1 MTWIQNFF
9 DTNKRWLVVTMTI
22 LVGIAYLAS
31 FNGYPGLFNIT
42 MLAVAIIGGLPILI
56 RAVSALRYK
65 IISIEL
71 LVSIAVISTIM
82 ISEFSEAGIV
92 IWLFAIGDVLET
104 MTLAKTRNAIKALV
118 QMAPQKAIKI
128 SDDASK
134 TQLEV
139 AIDDVTVGDQLLVKA
154 GSQIPVDGHV
164 VSGSGHVNEAS
175 ITGESK
181 PSHKQINSA
190 VFAGTVLDSGTLFI
204 EAEKVGED
212 TAFGKLI
219 EIVEEAQDSQT
230 ATQRFIDRFSQY
242 YTPLVLITAMIVGLI
257 SQDLKLAIT
266 ILVLGCPGA
275 LVIGVPVSTV
285 AGIGSAAKQGVIV
298 KGSSV
303 LDDLRKIDTFVFDK
317 TGTLT
322 TGHPN
327 VGDVQNFVGQQP
339 DNLKILASVEQYSD
353 HPLAK
358 AILTAYPAT
367 DRFNVT
373 KSEIIGGRGI
383 RAVING
389 DDVLV
394 GNERLLHEHGIA
406 TAPVHLP
413 ETSSHVLLA
422 VNGQLRLALEVKDPL
437 RPHVGL
443 GIMMSITNGKRVQ
456 IEQVRK
462 EVSQVTKTQ
471 KYVTTQIDNLQT
483 TYNANDAKA
492 KSRLLEFAKAY
503 YTFSNQSDYDKRF
516 NKVSDILSL
525 SNDQQD
531 SLFDSGLD
539 ATGGSLIDNLGLT
552 SQYQTATGYTSD
564 LNNQTIECLATVVV
578 KTSGTAQKAINQ
590 TVLLHGWFDIK
601 TQKLTSIKINQ
612 IQ

>member
-1 MTWIQNFF
+1 MTLIQNFF
-9 DTNKRWLVVTMTI
+9 NTNKKWLVVTMTI

-31 FNGYPGLFNIT
+31 FNGYPRLFDIA
-42 MLAVAIIGGLPILI
+42 MLVVAIIGGIPIVL
-56 RAVSALRYK
+56 RAASALHYK

-71 LVSIAVISTIM
+71 LVSIAVISAIL

-118 QMAPQKAIKI
+118 QMAPKKAIKI
-128 SDDASK
+128 TDDAAK

-139 AIDDVTVGDQLLVKA
+139 DIDDVVVGDQLLVKS
-154 GSQIPVDGHV
+154 GSQVPVDGHV

-181 PSHKQINSA
+181 PSHKLINSQ
-190 VFAGTVLDSGTLFI
+190 VFAGTVLESGTLFV

-230 ATQRFIDRFSQY
+230 ATQRFIDRFSQR
-242 YTPLVLITAMIVGLI
+242 YTPLVLITAIIVGLI

-285 AGIGSAAKQGVIV
+285 TGIGSAAKQGVIV

-303 LDDLRKIDTFVFDK
+303 LDALRKVKTFVFDK

-327 VGDVQNFVGQQP
+327 VGAVQNFIGHQQ

-358 AILTAYPAT
+358 AILKYHSAT
-367 DRFNVT
+367 DFFEVT
-373 KSEIIGGRGI
+373 QSEIIEGRGI
-383 RAVING
+383 KAVING
-389 DDVLV
+389 NDILV
-394 GNERLLHEHGIA
+394 GNKRLLNEHGIP
-406 TAPVHLP
+406 TTPVHLP

-422 VNGQLRLALEVKDPL
+422 VNGELRLALEVTDPL
-437 RPHVGL
+437 RPNVAQAL
-443 GIMMSITNGKRVQ
+443 
-456 IEQVRK
+456 
-462 EVSQVTKTQ
+462 SQLRTLNQ
-471 KYVTTQIDNLQT
+471 AELILLSGDNQSVAEAT
-483 TYNANDAKA
+483 VAG
-492 KSRLLEFAKAY
+492 LEFAKVQGNFLPEDKASY
-503 YTFSNQSDYDKRF
+503 IQQLRMKGRRVAFVGDGINDSPALAAADVGIAMGSGTDVAIETADIVLVQSQISKLVFTVKYAKSVIR
-516 NKVSDILSL
+516 NMYQNIAIAILTVIL
-525 SNDQQD
+525 
-531 SLFDSGLD
+531 LFIGLF
-539 ATGGSLIDNLGLT
+539 
-552 SQYQTATGYTSD
+552 TGYIYMASGMLVHELSILIVV
-564 LNNQTIECLATVVV
+564 LN
-578 KTSGTAQKAINQ
+578 GMR
-590 TVLLHGWFDIK
+590 LLK
-601 TQKLTSIKINQ
+601 K
-612 IQ
+612 

>member
-71 LVSIAVISTIM
+71 LVSIAVISAIM

-285 AGIGSAAKQGVIV
+285 TGIGSAAKQGVIV

-373 KSEIIGGRGI
+373 KSEIIDGRGI

-394 GNERLLHEHGIA
+394 GNERLLHEHGIS

-437 RPHVGL
+437 RPHVDQALSQLRKLNQADLILLSGDNQSVAEATVTGL
-443 GIMMSITNGKRVQ
+443 GFASVQGNFLPEDKASYIQQLRLKGRRVAFVGDGINDSPALAAANVGIAMGSGTDVA
-456 IEQVRK
+456 IETANIVLVQ
-462 EVSQVTKTQ
+462 SQVSKLAFTV
-471 KYVTTQIDNLQT
+471 KY
-483 TYNANDAKA
+483 A
-492 KSRLLEFAKAY
+492 KSVIRNMYQNIAIA
-503 YTFSNQSDYDKRF
+503 
-516 NKVSDILSL
+516 IL
-525 SNDQQD
+525 
-531 SLFDSGLD
+531 
-539 ATGGSLIDNLGLT
+539 
-552 SQYQTATGYTSD
+552 
-564 LNNQTIECLATVVV
+564 
-578 KTSGTAQKAINQ
+578 
-590 TVLLHGWFDIK
+590 TVLLLFIGLFTGYIYMASGMLVHE
-601 TQKLTSIKINQ
+601 LSILIVVLNGMRLLKNN
-612 IQ
+612 

>member
-65 IISIEL
+65 VISIEL
-71 LVSIAVISTIM
+71 LVSIAVISAIM

-285 AGIGSAAKQGVIV
+285 TGIGSAAKQGVIV

-327 VGDVQNFVGQQP
+327 VGDVQNFAGQQP

-373 KSEIIGGRGI
+373 KSEIIDGRGI

-394 GNERLLHEHGIA
+394 GNERLLHEHGIS

-437 RPHVGL
+437 RSHVDQALSQLRKLNQADLILLSGDNQSVAEATVAGL
-443 GIMMSITNGKRVQ
+443 GFASVQGNFLPEDKASYIQQLRLKGRRVAFVGDGINDSPALAAANVGIAMGSGTDVA
-456 IEQVRK
+456 IETADIVLVQ
-462 EVSQVTKTQ
+462 SQVSKLAFTV
-471 KYVTTQIDNLQT
+471 KY
-483 TYNANDAKA
+483 A
-492 KSRLLEFAKAY
+492 KSVIRNMYQNIAIA
-503 YTFSNQSDYDKRF
+503 
-516 NKVSDILSL
+516 IL
-525 SNDQQD
+525 
-531 SLFDSGLD
+531 
-539 ATGGSLIDNLGLT
+539 
-552 SQYQTATGYTSD
+552 
-564 LNNQTIECLATVVV
+564 
-578 KTSGTAQKAINQ
+578 
-590 TVLLHGWFDIK
+590 TVLLLFIGLFTGYIYMASGMLIHE
-601 TQKLTSIKINQ
+601 LSILIVVLNGMRLLKNN
-612 IQ
+612 

>member
-483 TYNANDAKA
+483 TYNANDDKA

-539 ATGGSLIDNLGLT
+539 ATGGSRIDNLGLT

>member
-71 LVSIAVISTIM
+71 LVSIAVISAIM

-285 AGIGSAAKQGVIV
+285 TGIGSAAKQGVIV

-373 KSEIIGGRGI
+373 KSEIIDGRGI

-394 GNERLLHEHGIA
+394 GNERLLHEHGIS

-437 RPHVGL
+437 RPHVDQALSQLRKLNQADLILLSGDNQSVAEATVTGL
-443 GIMMSITNGKRVQ
+443 GFASVQGNFLPEDKASYIQQLRLKGRRVAFVGDGINDSPALAAANVGIAMGSGTDVA
-456 IEQVRK
+456 IETADIVLVQ
-462 EVSQVTKTQ
+462 SQVSKLAFTV
-471 KYVTTQIDNLQT
+471 KY
-483 TYNANDAKA
+483 A
-492 KSRLLEFAKAY
+492 KSVIRNMYQNIAIA
-503 YTFSNQSDYDKRF
+503 
-516 NKVSDILSL
+516 IL
-525 SNDQQD
+525 
-531 SLFDSGLD
+531 
-539 ATGGSLIDNLGLT
+539 
-552 SQYQTATGYTSD
+552 
-564 LNNQTIECLATVVV
+564 
-578 KTSGTAQKAINQ
+578 
-590 TVLLHGWFDIK
+590 TVLLLFIGLFTGYIYMASGMLVHE
-601 TQKLTSIKINQ
+601 LSILIVVLNGMRLLKNN
-612 IQ
+612 

>member
-1 MTWIQNFF
+1 
-9 DTNKRWLVVTMTI
+9 MTI

-31 FNGYPGLFNIT
+31 FNGYPGLFNIA

-71 LVSIAVISTIM
+71 LVSIAVISAIM

-134 TQLEV
+134 IQLEV
-139 AIDDVTVGDQLLVKA
+139 AIDDVIVGDQLLVKA

-181 PSHKQINSA
+181 SSHKQINSP

-285 AGIGSAAKQGVIV
+285 TGIGSAAKQGVIV

-327 VGDVQNFVGQQP
+327 VGDVQNFAGQQP

-373 KSEIIGGRGI
+373 KSEIIDGRGI

-394 GNERLLHEHGIA
+394 GNERLLHEHGIS

-437 RPHVGL
+437 RPHVDQALSQLRKLNQADLILLSGDNQSVAEATVAGL
-443 GIMMSITNGKRVQ
+443 GFASVQGNFLPEDKASYIQQLRLKGRRVAFVGDGINDSPALAAANVGIAMGSGTDVA
-456 IEQVRK
+456 IETADIVLVQ
-462 EVSQVTKTQ
+462 SQVSKLAFTV
-471 KYVTTQIDNLQT
+471 KY
-483 TYNANDAKA
+483 A
-492 KSRLLEFAKAY
+492 KSVIRNMYQNIAIA
-503 YTFSNQSDYDKRF
+503 
-516 NKVSDILSL
+516 IL
-525 SNDQQD
+525 
-531 SLFDSGLD
+531 
-539 ATGGSLIDNLGLT
+539 
-552 SQYQTATGYTSD
+552 
-564 LNNQTIECLATVVV
+564 
-578 KTSGTAQKAINQ
+578 
-590 TVLLHGWFDIK
+590 TVLLLFIGLFTGYIYMASGMLIHE
-601 TQKLTSIKINQ
+601 LSILIVVLNGMRLLKNT
-612 IQ
+612 

>member
-71 LVSIAVISTIM
+71 LVSIAVISAIM

-285 AGIGSAAKQGVIV
+285 TGIGSAAKQGVIV

-373 KSEIIGGRGI
+373 KSEIIDGRGI

-394 GNERLLHEHGIA
+394 GNERLLHEHGIS

-437 RPHVGL
+437 RPHVDQALSQLRKLNQADLILLSGDNQSVAEATVTGL
-443 GIMMSITNGKRVQ
+443 GFASVQGNFLPEDKASYIQQLRLKGRRVAFVGDGINDSPALAAANVGIAMGSGTDVA
-456 IEQVRK
+456 IETADIVLVQ
-462 EVSQVTKTQ
+462 SQVSKLAFTV
-471 KYVTTQIDNLQT
+471 KY
-483 TYNANDAKA
+483 A
-492 KSRLLEFAKAY
+492 KSVIRNMYQNIAI
-503 YTFSNQSDYDKRF
+503 T
-516 NKVSDILSL
+516 IL
-525 SNDQQD
+525 
-531 SLFDSGLD
+531 
-539 ATGGSLIDNLGLT
+539 
-552 SQYQTATGYTSD
+552 
-564 LNNQTIECLATVVV
+564 
-578 KTSGTAQKAINQ
+578 
-590 TVLLHGWFDIK
+590 TVLLLFIGLFTGYIYMASGMLVHE
-601 TQKLTSIKINQ
+601 LSILIVVLNGMRLLKNN
-612 IQ
+612 

>member
-31 FNGYPGLFNIT
+31 FNGYPGLFNIA

-71 LVSIAVISTIM
+71 LVSIAVISAIM

-128 SDDASK
+128 SDDALK

-154 GSQIPVDGHV
+154 GTQIPVDGHV

-285 AGIGSAAKQGVIV
+285 TGIGSAAKQGVIV

-327 VGDVQNFVGQQP
+327 VGDVQNFAGQQP

-373 KSEIIGGRGI
+373 KSEIIDGRGI

-422 VNGQLRLALEVKDPL
+422 VNGQLRLALEIKDPL
-437 RPHVGL
+437 RPHVDQALSQLRKLNRADLILLSGDNQSVAEATVAGL
-443 GIMMSITNGKRVQ
+443 GFASVQGNFLPEDKASYIQQLRLKGRRVAFVGDGINDSPALAAANVGIAMGSGTDVA
-456 IEQVRK
+456 IETADIVLVQ
-462 EVSQVTKTQ
+462 SQVSKLAFTV
-471 KYVTTQIDNLQT
+471 KY
-483 TYNANDAKA
+483 A
-492 KSRLLEFAKAY
+492 KSVIRNMYQNIAIA
-503 YTFSNQSDYDKRF
+503 
-516 NKVSDILSL
+516 IL
-525 SNDQQD
+525 
-531 SLFDSGLD
+531 
-539 ATGGSLIDNLGLT
+539 
-552 SQYQTATGYTSD
+552 
-564 LNNQTIECLATVVV
+564 
-578 KTSGTAQKAINQ
+578 
-590 TVLLHGWFDIK
+590 TVLLLFIGLFTGYIYMASGMLVHE
-601 TQKLTSIKINQ
+601 LSILIVVLNGMRLLKNN
-612 IQ
+612 

>member
-31 FNGYPGLFNIT
+31 FNGYPGLFNIA

-71 LVSIAVISTIM
+71 LVSIAVISAIM

-175 ITGESK
+175 ITDESK
-181 PSHKQINSA
+181 SSHKQINNA

-285 AGIGSAAKQGVIV
+285 TGIGSAAKQGVIV

-373 KSEIIGGRGI
+373 KSEIIDGRGI

-394 GNERLLHEHGIA
+394 GNERLLHEHGIS

-437 RPHVGL
+437 RPHVDQALSQLRKLNQADLILLSGDNQSVAEATVAGL
-443 GIMMSITNGKRVQ
+443 GFASVQGNFLPEDKASYIQQLRLKGRRVAFVGDGINDSPALAAANVGIAMGSGTDVA
-456 IEQVRK
+456 IETADIVLVQ
-462 EVSQVTKTQ
+462 SQVSKLAFIV
-471 KYVTTQIDNLQT
+471 KY
-483 TYNANDAKA
+483 A
-492 KSRLLEFAKAY
+492 KSVIRNMYQNIAIA
-503 YTFSNQSDYDKRF
+503 
-516 NKVSDILSL
+516 IL
-525 SNDQQD
+525 
-531 SLFDSGLD
+531 
-539 ATGGSLIDNLGLT
+539 
-552 SQYQTATGYTSD
+552 
-564 LNNQTIECLATVVV
+564 
-578 KTSGTAQKAINQ
+578 
-590 TVLLHGWFDIK
+590 TVLLLFIGLFTGYIYMASGMLIHE
-601 TQKLTSIKINQ
+601 LSILIVVLNGMRLLKNN
-612 IQ
+612 

>member
-1 MTWIQNFF
+1 MTLIQNFF
-9 DTNKRWLVVTMTI
+9 STNKKWLVVTMTI

-31 FNGYPGLFNIT
+31 FNGYPRLFDIA
-42 MLAVAIIGGLPILI
+42 MLVVAIIGGIPIVL
-56 RAVSALRYK
+56 RAASALHYK

-71 LVSIAVISTIM
+71 LVSIAVISAIL

-118 QMAPQKAIKI
+118 QMAPKKAIKI
-128 SDDASK
+128 TDDAAK

-139 AIDDVTVGDQLLVKA
+139 DIDDVVVGDQLLVKS
-154 GSQIPVDGHV
+154 GSQVPVDGHV

-181 PSHKQINSA
+181 PSHKLINSQ
-190 VFAGTVLDSGTLFI
+190 VFAGTVLESGTLFV

-230 ATQRFIDRFSQY
+230 ATQRFIDRFSQR
-242 YTPLVLITAMIVGLI
+242 YTPLVLITAIIVGLI

-285 AGIGSAAKQGVIV
+285 TGIGSAAKQGVIV

-303 LDDLRKIDTFVFDK
+303 LDALRKVKTFVFDK

-322 TGHPN
+322 TRHPN
-327 VGDVQNFVGQQP
+327 VGAVQNFIGHQQ

-358 AILTAYPAT
+358 AILKYHSAT
-367 DRFNVT
+367 DFFEVT
-373 KSEIIGGRGI
+373 QSEIIEGRGI
-383 RAVING
+383 KAVING
-389 DDVLV
+389 NDILV
-394 GNERLLHEHGIA
+394 GNKRLLNEHGIP
-406 TAPVHLP
+406 TTPVHLP

-422 VNGQLRLALEVKDPL
+422 VNGELRLALEVTDPL
-437 RPHVGL
+437 RPNVAQAL
-443 GIMMSITNGKRVQ
+443 
-456 IEQVRK
+456 
-462 EVSQVTKTQ
+462 SQLRTLNQ
-471 KYVTTQIDNLQT
+471 AELILLSGDNQSVAEAT
-483 TYNANDAKA
+483 VAG
-492 KSRLLEFAKAY
+492 LEFAKVQGNFLPEDKASY
-503 YTFSNQSDYDKRF
+503 IQQLRMKGRRVAFVGDGINDSPALAAADVGIAMGSGTDVAIETADIVLVQSQISKLVFTVKYAKSVIR
-516 NKVSDILSL
+516 NMYQNIAIAILTVIL
-525 SNDQQD
+525 
-531 SLFDSGLD
+531 LFIGLF
-539 ATGGSLIDNLGLT
+539 
-552 SQYQTATGYTSD
+552 TGYIYMASGMLVHELSILIVV
-564 LNNQTIECLATVVV
+564 LN
-578 KTSGTAQKAINQ
+578 GMR
-590 TVLLHGWFDIK
+590 LLK
-601 TQKLTSIKINQ
+601 K
-612 IQ
+612 

>member
-1 MTWIQNFF
+1 
-9 DTNKRWLVVTMTI
+9 MTI

-31 FNGYPGLFNIT
+31 FNGYPGLFNIA

-71 LVSIAVISTIM
+71 LVSIAVISAIM

-134 TQLEV
+134 IQLEV
-139 AIDDVTVGDQLLVKA
+139 AIDDVIVGDQLLVKA

-181 PSHKQINSA
+181 SSHKQINSP

-285 AGIGSAAKQGVIV
+285 TGIGSAAKQGVIV

-327 VGDVQNFVGQQP
+327 VGDVQNFAGQQP

-373 KSEIIGGRGI
+373 KSEIIDGRGI

-394 GNERLLHEHGIA
+394 GNERLLHEHGIS

-413 ETSSHVLLA
+413 ETSSYVLLA

-437 RPHVGL
+437 RPHVDQALSQLRKLNQADLILLSGDNQSVAEATVAGL
-443 GIMMSITNGKRVQ
+443 GFASVQGNFLPEDKASYIQQLRLKGRRVAFVGDGINDSPALAAANVGIAMGSGTDVA
-456 IEQVRK
+456 IETADIVLVQ
-462 EVSQVTKTQ
+462 SQVSKLAFTV
-471 KYVTTQIDNLQT
+471 KY
-483 TYNANDAKA
+483 A
-492 KSRLLEFAKAY
+492 KSVIRNMYQNIAIA
-503 YTFSNQSDYDKRF
+503 
-516 NKVSDILSL
+516 IL
-525 SNDQQD
+525 
-531 SLFDSGLD
+531 
-539 ATGGSLIDNLGLT
+539 
-552 SQYQTATGYTSD
+552 
-564 LNNQTIECLATVVV
+564 
-578 KTSGTAQKAINQ
+578 
-590 TVLLHGWFDIK
+590 TVLLLFIGLFTGYIYMASGMLIHE
-601 TQKLTSIKINQ
+601 LSILIVVLNGMRLLKNT
-612 IQ
+612 

>member
-31 FNGYPGLFNIT
+31 FNGYPGLFNIA

-71 LVSIAVISTIM
+71 LVSIAVISAIM

-134 TQLEV
+134 IQLEV
-139 AIDDVTVGDQLLVKA
+139 AIDDVIVGDQLLVKA

-181 PSHKQINSA
+181 SSHKQINSP

-285 AGIGSAAKQGVIV
+285 TGIGSAAKQGVIV

-327 VGDVQNFVGQQP
+327 VGDVQNFAGQQP

-373 KSEIIGGRGI
+373 KSEIIDGRGI

-394 GNERLLHEHGIA
+394 GNERLLHEHGIS

-437 RPHVGL
+437 RPHVDQALSQLRKLNQADLILLSGDNQSVAEATVAGL
-443 GIMMSITNGKRVQ
+443 GFASVQGNFLPEDKASYIQQLRLKGRRVAFVGDGINDSPALAAANVGIAMGSGTDVA
-456 IEQVRK
+456 IETADIVLVQ
-462 EVSQVTKTQ
+462 SQVSKLAFTV
-471 KYVTTQIDNLQT
+471 KY
-483 TYNANDAKA
+483 A
-492 KSRLLEFAKAY
+492 KSVIRNMYQNIAIA
-503 YTFSNQSDYDKRF
+503 
-516 NKVSDILSL
+516 IL
-525 SNDQQD
+525 
-531 SLFDSGLD
+531 
-539 ATGGSLIDNLGLT
+539 
-552 SQYQTATGYTSD
+552 
-564 LNNQTIECLATVVV
+564 
-578 KTSGTAQKAINQ
+578 
-590 TVLLHGWFDIK
+590 TVLLLFIGLFTGYIYMASGMLIHE
-601 TQKLTSIKINQ
+601 LSILIVVLNGMRLLKNT
-612 IQ
+612 

>member
-71 LVSIAVISTIM
+71 LVSIAVISAIM

-285 AGIGSAAKQGVIV
+285 TGIGSAAKQGVIV

-373 KSEIIGGRGI
+373 KSEIIDGRGI

-394 GNERLLHEHGIA
+394 GNERLLHEHGIS
-406 TAPVHLP
+406 TASVHLP

-437 RPHVGL
+437 RPHVDQALSQLRKLNQADLILLSGDNQSVAEATVTGL
-443 GIMMSITNGKRVQ
+443 GFASVQGNFLPEDKASYIQQLRLKGRRVAFVGDGINDSPALAAANVGIAMGSGTDVA
-456 IEQVRK
+456 IETADIVLVQ
-462 EVSQVTKTQ
+462 SQVSKLAFTV
-471 KYVTTQIDNLQT
+471 KY
-483 TYNANDAKA
+483 A
-492 KSRLLEFAKAY
+492 KSVIRNMYQNIAIA
-503 YTFSNQSDYDKRF
+503 
-516 NKVSDILSL
+516 IL
-525 SNDQQD
+525 
-531 SLFDSGLD
+531 
-539 ATGGSLIDNLGLT
+539 
-552 SQYQTATGYTSD
+552 
-564 LNNQTIECLATVVV
+564 
-578 KTSGTAQKAINQ
+578 
-590 TVLLHGWFDIK
+590 TVLLLFIGLFTGYIYMASGMLVHE
-601 TQKLTSIKINQ
+601 LSILIVVLNGMRLLKNN
-612 IQ
+612 

>member
-31 FNGYPGLFNIT
+31 FNGYPGLFNIA

-71 LVSIAVISTIM
+71 LVSIAVISAIM

-139 AIDDVTVGDQLLVKA
+139 AIDDVTVGDQLLAKA

-181 PSHKQINSA
+181 SSHKQINNA

-285 AGIGSAAKQGVIV
+285 TGIGSAAKQGVIV

-353 HPLAK
+353 HPLTK

-373 KSEIIGGRGI
+373 KSEIIDGRGI

-394 GNERLLHEHGIA
+394 GNERLLHEHGIS

-437 RPHVGL
+437 RPHVDQALSQLRKLNQADLILLSGDNQSVAEATVAGL
-443 GIMMSITNGKRVQ
+443 GFASVQGNFLPEDKASYIQQLRLKGRRVAFVGDGINDSPALAAANVGIAMGSGTDVA
-456 IEQVRK
+456 IETADIVLVQ
-462 EVSQVTKTQ
+462 SQVSKLAFIV
-471 KYVTTQIDNLQT
+471 KY
-483 TYNANDAKA
+483 A
-492 KSRLLEFAKAY
+492 KSVIRNMYQNIAIA
-503 YTFSNQSDYDKRF
+503 
-516 NKVSDILSL
+516 IL
-525 SNDQQD
+525 
-531 SLFDSGLD
+531 
-539 ATGGSLIDNLGLT
+539 
-552 SQYQTATGYTSD
+552 
-564 LNNQTIECLATVVV
+564 
-578 KTSGTAQKAINQ
+578 
-590 TVLLHGWFDIK
+590 TVLLLFIGLFTGYIYMASGMLIHE
-601 TQKLTSIKINQ
+601 LSILIVVLNGMRLLKNN
-612 IQ
+612 

>member
-1 MTWIQNFF
+1 
-9 DTNKRWLVVTMTI
+9 MTI

-71 LVSIAVISTIM
+71 LVSIAVISAIM

-285 AGIGSAAKQGVIV
+285 TGIGSAAKQGVIV

-327 VGDVQNFVGQQP
+327 VGDVQNFAGQQP

-373 KSEIIGGRGI
+373 KSEIIDGRGI

-437 RPHVGL
+437 RPHVDQALSQLRKLNQADLILLSGDNQSVAEATVAGL
-443 GIMMSITNGKRVQ
+443 GFASVQGNFLPEDKASYIQQLRLKGRRVAFVGDGINDSPALAAANVGIAMGSGTDVA
-456 IEQVRK
+456 IETADIVLVQ
-462 EVSQVTKTQ
+462 SQVSKLAFTV
-471 KYVTTQIDNLQT
+471 KY
-483 TYNANDAKA
+483 A
-492 KSRLLEFAKAY
+492 KSVIRNMYQNIAIA
-503 YTFSNQSDYDKRF
+503 
-516 NKVSDILSL
+516 IL
-525 SNDQQD
+525 
-531 SLFDSGLD
+531 
-539 ATGGSLIDNLGLT
+539 
-552 SQYQTATGYTSD
+552 
-564 LNNQTIECLATVVV
+564 
-578 KTSGTAQKAINQ
+578 
-590 TVLLHGWFDIK
+590 TVLLLFIGLFTGYIYMASGMLIHE
-601 TQKLTSIKINQ
+601 LSILIVVLNGMRLLKNN
-612 IQ
+612 

>member
-71 LVSIAVISTIM
+71 LVSIAVISAIM

-285 AGIGSAAKQGVIV
+285 TGIGSAAKQGVIV

-327 VGDVQNFVGQQP
+327 VGDVQNFAGQQP

-373 KSEIIGGRGI
+373 KSEIIDGRGI

-437 RPHVGL
+437 RPHVDQALSQLRKLNQADLILLSGDNQSVAEATVAGL
-443 GIMMSITNGKRVQ
+443 GFASVQGNFLPEDKASYIQQLRLKGRRVAFVGDGINDSPALAAANVGIAMGSGTDVA
-456 IEQVRK
+456 IETADIVLVQ
-462 EVSQVTKTQ
+462 SQVSKLAFTV
-471 KYVTTQIDNLQT
+471 KY
-483 TYNANDAKA
+483 A
-492 KSRLLEFAKAY
+492 KSVIRNMYQNIAIA
-503 YTFSNQSDYDKRF
+503 
-516 NKVSDILSL
+516 IL
-525 SNDQQD
+525 
-531 SLFDSGLD
+531 
-539 ATGGSLIDNLGLT
+539 
-552 SQYQTATGYTSD
+552 
-564 LNNQTIECLATVVV
+564 
-578 KTSGTAQKAINQ
+578 
-590 TVLLHGWFDIK
+590 TVLLLFIGLFTGYIYMASGMLIHE
-601 TQKLTSIKINQ
+601 LSILIVVLNGMRLLKNN
-612 IQ
+612 